1 MSEELPVSPLD
12 CEDDTDCSPGEGQS
26 GLAIRRNISGKSWS
40 LFFDKNV
47 AGGTGQPFFTGRGK
61 SKDLWG
67 RQGQKFYG
75 WFLTKQDSVSTMQ
88 KCGWTNYY
96 SGLVCVLGHLR
107 HADKPKNTRPKNRV
121 ILELAFS

>member
-47 AGGTGQPFFTGRGK
+47 AGGTGQPFFTGRG
-61 SKDLWG
+61 
-67 RQGQKFYG
+67 RMGQKSFFSG
-75 WFLTKQDSVSTMQ
+75 RGRARENM
-88 KCGWTNYY
+88 CGAGCPSQIKT
-96 SGLVCVLGHLR
+96 L
-107 HADKPKNTRPKNRV
+107 
-121 ILELAFS
+121 